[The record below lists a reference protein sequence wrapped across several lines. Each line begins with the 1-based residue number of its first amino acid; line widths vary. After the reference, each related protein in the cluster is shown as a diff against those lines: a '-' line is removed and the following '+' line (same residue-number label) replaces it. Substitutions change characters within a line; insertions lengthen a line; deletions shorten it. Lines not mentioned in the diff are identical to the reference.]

1 MPAERARDTKLKKL
15 GLPATHEDSKAYKKD
30 KLLQGYMGDHPDMA
44 DVVLSE
50 LLAVQPEVA

>member
-1 MPAERARDTKLKKL
+1 MPVERARDTKLKKL

-50 LLAVQPEVA
+50 LLAVQFA